1 MRKLVNDL
9 HRPIRAGDTERVTS
23 SEIDL
28 SDPHVSLLSYLIMLK
43 TLKPGRGKAIA
54 YIYLSVHLSVSVC
67 LSICLCLSVCPSVC
81 VRLVI
86 LPTGDFADRWF
97 CRTVILQT
105 GDFAD
110 RWFCRCFRIEIMRNH
125 AVNVACQL
133 FGTSGTHPPAPAA
146 VYHIHWLSWS
156 GEPII

>member
-67 LSICLCLSVCPSVC
+67 LSICLCPSVCPSVC

-86 LPTGDFADRWF
+86 LP
-97 CRTVILQT
+97 T

-125 AVNVACQL
+125 AVNVANQI